1 MAVEGLDNADG
12 QIIVPKWLKTSPLE
26 QHKKIEFCKFHN
38 FMGHKTSHS
47 IIFGDS
53 VQRALDEGRLKFADK
68 AKYPVQVGFDP
79 LQINDAIYAES
90 LECLM
95 VEATE
100 SPDVEME
107 VSESNYV
114 KKVKA
119 VYPTT
124 KEEHADLLNRVK
136 LKSS

>member
-1 MAVEGLDNADG
+1 M
-12 QIIVPKWLKTSPLE
+12 SPLE
-26 QHKKIEFCKFHN
+26 QYKKIEFYKFHN
-38 FMGHKTSHS
+38 FMGHKTSHC
-47 IIFGDS
+47 IIFGDL
-53 VQRALDEGRLKFADK
+53 VQRTLDEGRLKFADK
-68 AKYPVQVGFDP
+68 AKSPVQVGSDP
-79 LQINDAIYAES
+79 LQIKDAIYAKS

-114 KKVKA
+114 EKVKA
-119 VYPTT
+119 FYPTT
-124 KEEHADLLNRVK
+124 KEEHVDLLNRVK